1 MKTLKTLQTLSKI
14 GKVLSK
20 IVFILS
26 IVGFAFCIV
35 GIISLA
41 LGGKTI
47 SFNGVT
53 IEGMIQAGGEITLG
67 TMYASMAVAMVYCA
81 AEAVV
86 SKFAELYFENE
97 LKAGTPFTVK
107 GAKEMRR
114 LGIINIIAAVSS
126 GIISGIVYICIKNNF
141 VGTGELSLDSGIS
154 FGMSFAFIV
163 VSLILQSAAEGGAE
177 VKSGENGEE
186 KKEENK
192 ITYSSD
198 DVFIG

>member
-20 IVFILS
+20 IVFICS

-53 IEGMIQAGGEITLG
+53 IEGMIQSSGEITIG
-67 TMYASMAVAMVYCA
+67 TMYASMAIAMVYCA

-86 SKFAELYFENE
+86 SKFAELYFKNE
-97 LKAGTPFTVK
+97 LKAGTPFTVE
-107 GAKEMRR
+107 GSKEMRR
-114 LGIINIIAAVSS
+114 LGIINIIVAVSA

-154 FGMSFAFIV
+154 LGMSLALIV

-177 VKSGENGEE
+177 VKSGDNGEDKTE
-186 KKEENK
+186 DRKVN
-192 ITYSSD
+192 YSSD